1 MTTRPPTCTLAF
13 AVLMS
18 IPSVGFAQGPGGE
31 SDSSAPHWLAGCWEM
46 RVGELIVEEHWMAPR
61 GGTMLGM
68 SRVVRGGELAGHEL
82 ILLREVG
89 SGWVYEAHPSGQS
102 PASFASV
109 AVTDTSMAFSNPEH
123 DFPQTIAY
131 SRIGADSLVART
143 AGGSGGQLREY
154 VFRYRRVACPG
165 TGDSL
170 R

>member
-1 MTTRPPTCTLAF
+1 
-13 AVLMS
+13 
-18 IPSVGFAQGPGGE
+18 
-31 SDSSAPHWLAGCWEM
+31 M
-46 RVGELIVEEHWMAPR
+46 RVGELIIEEHWMALR
-61 GGTMLGM
+61 GGSMLGM

-82 ILLREVG
+82 IVLRAMG

-109 AVTDTSMAFSNPEH
+109 AVTDTSLAFSNPEH

-143 AGGSGGQLREY
+143 AGGSAERPREH

-165 TGDSL
+165 S